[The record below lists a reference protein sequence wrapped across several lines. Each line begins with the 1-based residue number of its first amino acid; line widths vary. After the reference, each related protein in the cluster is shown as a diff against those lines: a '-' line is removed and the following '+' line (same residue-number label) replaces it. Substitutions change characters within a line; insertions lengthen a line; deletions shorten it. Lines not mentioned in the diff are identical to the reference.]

1 MSTDQGLKDR
11 ALDALARIHN
21 QTLER
26 SELEL
31 NEIRAAMMAVNARCE
46 QSLSTMREARL
57 VPFGAVSE
65 LVTALCAAADAER
78 QRAATTKDEL
88 EAARHELEDVRADS
102 RAQIAAAHEAAAR
115 HREETVASC
124 LRELNAARELA
135 MSAMSAE
142 SRVREELAAM
152 QTRNQGI
159 VDAQMLRLAELKR
172 ELEAASAETE
182 RAHLAAE
189 TASRQVPVAVP
200 AAKPAAAPNPKSAA
214 ATSTPKPTP
223 APVPKPAAAPAP
235 EAVQSESEDIILEPE
250 PSRHHLAPLFSAID
264 AALAENPPVPVWEEK
279 VGA

>member
-1 MSTDQGLKDR
+1 MSTEHGLKDR
-11 ALDALARIHN
+11 ALEALAKIQN

-26 SELEL
+26 CELEL
-31 NEIRAAMMAVNARCE
+31 NDVRAAMMAVNARCE
-46 QSLSTMREARL
+46 QSITTMREARL

-88 EAARHELEDVRADS
+88 EAVRRELEDVRADA

-124 LRELNAARELA
+124 LRELNAARDMA

-142 SRVREELAAM
+142 SRVREELTAL
-152 QTRNQGI
+152 QTRNQEI
-159 VDAQMLRLAELKR
+159 VDAQMIRVAELKR
-172 ELEAASAETE
+172 ELESASAEAE
-182 RAHLAAE
+182 RAHAAAE
-189 TASRQVPVAVP
+189 TASRHVVVQPV
-200 AAKPAAAPNPKSAA
+200 AKPAAAPVMKATAAPTAKPATPPVVKPTSAA
-214 ATSTPKPTP
+214 
-223 APVPKPAAAPAP
+223 PVA
-235 EAVQSESEDIILEPE
+235 QSESEDIILEPE